1 MNNAFCSI
9 ESIVSSFLVETEQS
23 DARRYK
29 LWQLAF
35 RGIEQMGMDFFYKIN
50 SVKLPIN
57 SNKTVNLPA
66 DYINYTKVGVLNG
79 RGEIVP
85 LKYNSKLTTYADMSP
100 DRMQK
105 IEDRSLF
112 DFYQYNYPIWYNYW
126 DGNGLVNLYGVS
138 GETVFGTFKIDLSNN
153 IILLGDNFMYDY
165 LMLEY
170 VCSPNMESDHYVPIQ
185 FKEALIAYIA
195 WKDIANVNASSH
207 FNLGDKR
214 DRRHEFYN
222 ERRLA
227 IARYKPFYLEEGY
240 SIAIET
246 QRLTVKT

>member
-9 ESIVSSFLVETEQS
+9 ESIVAAFLVETEQS

-35 RGIEQMGMDFFYKIN
+35 RGVEQMGMDFFYKIN

-57 SNKTVNLPA
+57 SNKTVNLPS

-79 RGEIVP
+79 RGEIIP
-85 LKYNSKLTTYADMSP
+85 LKYNNKLTTYADTLP
-100 DRMQK
+100 DRIQK
-105 IEDRSLF
+105 TEDKSLF

-138 GETVFGTFKIDLSNN
+138 GETVFGTFKIDISNN
-153 IILLGDNFMYDY
+153 IILLGDNFFYDY

-170 VCSPNMESDHYVPIQ
+170 VCSPSMDAEHYVPIQ

-195 WKDIANVNASSH
+195 WKDIANASASSH

-214 DRRHEFYN
+214 DRQHTFYN